1 MPLTGTSRRWR
12 IFGVLAL
19 MYILAYFYRISLAV
33 VAKDL
38 SAELGLTAAQLGT
51 LSGVFFYVY
60 AFVQIPLGPLL
71 DRFGGRVVIST
82 FGVLTSAGGFLFAL
96 APGYAPALGARVLLG
111 IGTAC
116 VLMGTLKIFTHWFSR
131 QEFATVSGYMVAVGN
146 LGNLAATAP
155 LALAVAAVG
164 WRHSFLVVAA
174 IQTLVTC
181 LVYGYVRDTPPR
193 QAPHHAV
200 NGEASAGVGMMAA
213 WRAIF
218 SDRSFLLL
226 GFLSFSWYGAY
237 MVLQGLWGGPYL
249 MECVGMDRSGAG
261 QVLLCTSL
269 GFIAGCLVIGK
280 VSDRLFRSHKK
291 TLIAGQ
297 TLLLCLMTLMLGPAE
312 SLPRPLLSALF
323 FLIGVGVSSGVTIY
337 PFVREMFPTEIVA
350 TALTSLNFFVLLG
363 AATIQ
368 QVMGFVIARFPKS
381 GSGYPPAAYHTA
393 FLIPIG
399 ALLLAILLFL
409 RARDPGKAH
418 PEY

>member
-1 MPLTGTSRRWR
+1 MTRTTHRWR
-12 IFGVLAL
+12 IFGVLSL

-60 AFVQIPLGPLL
+60 AVVQIPLGPLL
-71 DRFGGRVVIST
+71 DRFGGRMVISA
-82 FGVLTSAGGFLFAL
+82 FGVFTSAGGFVFSL
-96 APGYAPALGARVLLG
+96 APGYGPALAARVLLG

-116 VLMGTLKIFTHWFSR
+116 VLMGTLKIFTLWFSR
-131 QEFATVSGYMVAVGN
+131 QEFAAVSGYMVAVGN

-155 LALAVAAVG
+155 LAMAVAAVG
-164 WRHSFLVVAA
+164 WRTSFLVVAVL
-174 IQTLVTC
+174 QTVVTC
-181 LVYGYVRDTPPR
+181 LVYGFVRDTPSRRTP
-193 QAPHHAV
+193 AHTESESLPAM
-200 NGEASAGVGMMAA
+200 GMMAA
-213 WRAIF
+213 WRTIF
-218 SDRSFLLL
+218 TDRSFLLL
-226 GFLSFSWYGAY
+226 GFLAFSWYGAY

-261 QVLLCTSL
+261 RVLLFTSL
-269 GFIAGCLVIGK
+269 GFIAGCLVVGK

-312 SLPRPLLSALF
+312 SLPRPLLFALF
-323 FLIGVGVSSGVTIY
+323 FIIGVGVSSGVTIY
-337 PFVREMFPTEIVA
+337 PFVRELFPTEIVA

-363 AATIQ
+363 AATVQ
-368 QVMGFVIARFPKS
+368 QAMGFVISGFPK
-381 GSGYPPAAYHTA
+381 GTSGYPPGAYHAA

-399 ALLLAILLFL
+399 ILLLSILLFFWV
-409 RARDPGKAH
+409 RDPVQAH
-418 PEY
+418 PE